1 MLSLWRTW
9 VQFLVGELKSH
20 KPYSAAKKQ
29 KESNYRAL
37 NGNNKDCRTLK
48 GQAQPNSFSKC
59 GRRMK
64 TFSDMQVPKSWSQ
77 QTTGKLLKTVY
88 HHPKKVSTQGV
99 WEARKRAEPQ
109 GGSTRAQKTRPP
121 SGLGSLR
128 STAAPAAELTR
139 LGAKKLS

>member
-99 WEARKRAEPQ
+99 
-109 GGSTRAQKTRPP
+109 
-121 SGLGSLR
+121 
-128 STAAPAAELTR
+128 
-139 LGAKKLS
+139 